1 MSINDPTD
9 PWLNQASNF
18 WPLEEQ
24 HYAEVFTV
32 SASFSTDDPPLWS
45 GLLSPSACVTALRET
60 GDIASTATKASGT
73 VLGPGCAHDRR
84 AGAPTGWMTALPTKK
99 QAKKNNFDVDGRS
112 FIIG

>member
-60 GDIASTATKASGT
+60 GDIASTATKTLTLSETVGT
-73 VLGPGCAHDRR
+73 FHSRERLFEP
-84 AGAPTGWMTALPTKK
+84 
-99 QAKKNNFDVDGRS
+99 
-112 FIIG
+112 